1 MKINFNLFTLFH
13 RDRYIEHL
21 LHQLEQLS
29 AELNKIR
36 SDYNQEIGG
45 LREEIFNL
53 ESRLAEKESE
63 IEEALKQKE
72 DIERKLS
79 EAAQSAQIGSVVQLQ
94 LDVRWTLFKF
104 MLDFD
109 EFLFIAGNGK
119 TSQRMGR
126 QIFKIEGCVSKTS
139 R

>member
-1 MKINFNLFTLFH
+1 MIS

-29 AELNKIR
+29 AELHKIR
-36 SDYNQEIGG
+36 VEYNQATGE
-45 LREEIFNL
+45 LREEILNL
-53 ESRLAEKESE
+53 ELRLSEKESE

-94 LDVRWTLFKF
+94 LDVKSAYVTLLLTILNLNPFNF
-104 MLDFD
+104 
-109 EFLFIAGNGK
+109 
-119 TSQRMGR
+119 
-126 QIFKIEGCVSKTS
+126 
-139 R
+139 

>member
-1 MKINFNLFTLFH
+1 MIS

-29 AELNKIR
+29 AELHKIR
-36 SDYNQEIGG
+36 SEYNQATGE
-45 LREEIFNL
+45 LREEILNL
-53 ESRLAEKESE
+53 ELRLSEKESE

-94 LDVRWTLFKF
+94 LDVKSTLWNFVTYTVNF
-104 MLDFD
+104 CSF
-109 EFLFIAGNGK
+109 
-119 TSQRMGR
+119 
-126 QIFKIEGCVSKTS
+126 
-139 R
+139 